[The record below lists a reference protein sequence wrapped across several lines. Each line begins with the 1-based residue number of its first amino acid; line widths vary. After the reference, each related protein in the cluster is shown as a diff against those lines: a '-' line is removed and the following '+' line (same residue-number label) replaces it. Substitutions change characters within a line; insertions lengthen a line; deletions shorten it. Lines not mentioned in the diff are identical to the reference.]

1 MKKFIIPALILLAAP
16 ASADQLTFKFKS
28 PSFSGV
34 NQSSHYL
41 TIENQE
47 SSRKEELKK
56 KLEAELEE
64 LEREE
69 ENSTMN
75 KFLRNFE
82 SRIYSRLSKELV
94 ESLFEGGAQDGVEG
108 KFYFESEDYYIR
120 YYTTTDDD
128 GNVRLIME
136 TFPGYKG
143 EDGSYDQCNPDDLC
157 TQIEVPIDS
166 FDIYTPRDT
175 TDSTD
180 GDGG

>member
-1 MKKFIIPALILLAAP
+1 MKKFIIVLALILLTAP
-16 ASADQLTFKFKS
+16 ANGDQLRFKFKS
-28 PSFSGV
+28 PSFSGL

-47 SSRKEELKK
+47 TSRKKEIQE

-94 ESLFEGGAQDGVEG
+94 ESMFEAGEIDPNLDGR
-108 KFYFESEDYYIR
+108 FYFSSEDYYIR
-120 YYTTTDDD
+120 YYMLN
-128 GNVRLIME
+128 GRLMME
-136 TFPGYKG
+136 TYPGKYG
-143 EDGSYDQCNPDDLC
+143 EEGSYADCEESDLC
-157 TQIEVPIDS
+157 TQIEVPVDS
-166 FDIYTPRDT
+166 FSIY
-175 TDSTD
+175 
-180 GDGG
+180 G

>member
-1 MKKFIIPALILLAAP
+1 MWYLNMKKFIILLALILLTAP
-16 ASADQLTFKFKS
+16 ANGDQLRFKFKS
-28 PSFSGV
+28 PSFSGL

-47 SSRKEELKK
+47 TSRKKEIQE

-94 ESLFEGGAQDGVEG
+94 ESMFEAGEIDPNLDGR
-108 KFYFESEDYYIR
+108 FYFSSEDYYIR
-120 YYTTTDDD
+120 YYMLD
-128 GNVRLIME
+128 GRLMME
-136 TFPGYKG
+136 TYPGKYG
-143 EDGSYDQCNPDDLC
+143 EEGSYDQCEETDLC
-157 TQIEVPIDS
+157 TQIEVPVDS
-166 FDIYTPRDT
+166 FSIY
-175 TDSTD
+175 
-180 GDGG
+180 G

>member
-1 MKKFIIPALILLAAP
+1 MKKLVIVSLALLTVPAYGD
-16 ASADQLTFKFKS
+16 SLTFKFKS

-47 SSRKEELKK
+47 TSRKKEIKEKI
-56 KLEAELEE
+56 EAELEE

-69 ENSTMN
+69 ENSTTN

-94 ESLFEGGAQDGVEG
+94 ESLFEGGTLGEDFDGR
-108 KFYFESEDYYIR
+108 FYFESDDYYIR
-120 YYTTTDDD
+120 YYMNE
-128 GNVRLIME
+128 GRLIME
-136 TFPGYKG
+136 TYPGKYG
-143 EDGSYDQCNPDDLC
+143 EEGSYENCNDNDLC

-166 FDIYTPRDT
+166 FDIY
-175 TDSTD
+175 
-180 GDGG
+180 GGG

>member
-1 MKKFIIPALILLAAP
+1 MWYLSMKKFIIVLALILLTAP
-16 ASADQLTFKFKS
+16 ANGDQLVFKFKS
-28 PSFSGV
+28 PSFSGL

-47 SSRKEELKK
+47 TSRKKEIQE

-94 ESLFEGGAQDGVEG
+94 ESMFEAGEIDPNLDGR
-108 KFYFESEDYYIR
+108 FYFSSEDYYIR
-120 YYTTTDDD
+120 YYMLD
-128 GNVRLIME
+128 GRLMME
-136 TFPGYKG
+136 TYPGKYG
-143 EDGSYDQCNPDDLC
+143 EEGSYADCEESDLC
-157 TQIEVPIDS
+157 TQIEVPVDS
-166 FDIYTPRDT
+166 FSIY
-175 TDSTD
+175 
-180 GDGG
+180 G

>member
-1 MKKFIIPALILLAAP
+1 MWYLSMKKFIIVLALILLTAP
-16 ASADQLTFKFKS
+16 ANGDQLRFKFKS
-28 PSFSGV
+28 PSFSGL

-47 SSRKEELKK
+47 TSRKKEIQE

-94 ESLFEGGAQDGVEG
+94 ESMFEAGEIDPNLDGR
-108 KFYFESEDYYIR
+108 FYFSSEDYYIR
-120 YYTTTDDD
+120 YYMLD
-128 GNVRLIME
+128 GRLMME
-136 TFPGYKG
+136 TYPGKYG
-143 EDGSYDQCNPDDLC
+143 EEGSYDQCEETDLC
-157 TQIEVPIDS
+157 TQIEVPVDS
-166 FDIYTPRDT
+166 FSIY
-175 TDSTD
+175 
-180 GDGG
+180 G